1 MREQVIKAIEKE
13 KLIVIVRGVSSEDVI
28 PLADALYAGGVRLM
42 EITYDATGVVSDEET
57 AKTLKNLKEH
67 VGDKMFIGAGTV
79 LTEKQVALT
88 KQAGGEFIVSPDA
101 YCEVIKKTREL
112 DMVSIPG
119 AITPTEV
126 QSAYRS
132 GADYVKLFPI
142 TNLGIDY
149 FKNLKAPLAHVK
161 CLAVGGIT
169 ESNVEEY
176 LKAGVSGFGIGGNL
190 VKKDLIKKGEFDKI
204 TEIAKNYCNLIK
216 G

>member
-1 MREQVIKAIEKE
+1 MREQVLKAIEKE
-13 KLIVIVRGVSSEDVI
+13 KLIVIVRGVSSEDII
-28 PLADALYAGGVRLM
+28 PLANALYNGGVRLM

-57 AKTLKNLKEH
+57 AKTLKKLKDH

-79 LTEKQVALT
+79 LTEKQVELT
-88 KQAGGEFIVSPDA
+88 KKAGGEFIISPDA
-101 YCEVIKKTREL
+101 YSEVIKKTREL

-132 GADYVKLFPI
+132 GADFVKLFPL

-149 FKNLKAPLAHVK
+149 FKNIKAPLSHVK
-161 CLAVGGIT
+161 YLAVGGIT
-169 ESNVEEY
+169 ESNISEY
-176 LKAGVSGFGIGGNL
+176 LKAGVSGFGIGGNI
-190 VKKDLIKKGEFDKI
+190 VNKQFIKSGNFEKI
-204 TEIAKNYCNLIK
+204 TEIAKKYCDLIK